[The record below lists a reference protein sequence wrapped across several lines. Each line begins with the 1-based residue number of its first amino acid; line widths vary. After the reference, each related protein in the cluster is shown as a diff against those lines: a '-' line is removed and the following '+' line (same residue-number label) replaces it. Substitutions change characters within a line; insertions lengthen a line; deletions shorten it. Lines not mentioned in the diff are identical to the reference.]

1 MSDVIFDCTELYQNP
16 VRTGIQRVVREM
28 LRSWPEDGPR
38 LHVVRYDRRR
48 NLIRLSA
55 QAIRVLTDQDPGL
68 QELSRDDIV
77 ARLADIDK
85 AAPSEPL
92 PADAIHFIP
101 EVFYDP
107 LRCRHYEWLMSA
119 RGRTVAMLAYDF
131 IAFLKPQLFNMRS
144 CVSLTEYLRLIA
156 GAPHVAHIS
165 EATRRDYERRIL
177 YGRGPRKGPVLPL
190 GADGLKMERQKWC
203 PDRKTFVAL
212 GSIDQRKNQHLTFEA
227 MRQLW
232 DEGCDVPLTL
242 IGQAFKR
249 ADIAWIEEAS
259 LYPQFR
265 WLDQAS
271 DEDIRRELS
280 SARCTIYVSEAE
292 GYGLPPVESIWA
304 GIPVISTVN
313 MPSLEG
319 LPANGSLR
327 ISCANAKELRGAV
340 EFMLDDANAKNAWL
354 DTGKLELATWRDF
367 ARHTADW
374 LADIKT
380 GVPPPRV
387 PKREL
392 L

>member
-28 LRSWPEDGPR
+28 LRSWPKDGPR

-55 QAIRVLTDQDPGL
+55 EAVRVLADQKADL

-77 ARLADIDK
+77 AHLAKIDE
-85 AAPSEPL
+85 APPSEPL

-177 YGRGPRKGPVLPL
+177 HGRGPRKGPVLPL
-190 GADGLKMERQKWC
+190 GADGLKMERQKWR
-203 PDRKTFVAL
+203 PDRRTFVAL
-212 GSIDQRKNQHLTFEA
+212 GSIDQRKNQHLILEA
-227 MRQLW
+227 FQQLW
-232 DEGCDVPLTL
+232 NEGVDAQLTL
-242 IGQAFKR
+242 IGTTFASVNVG
-249 ADIAWIEEAS
+249 WLEEAQAHP
-259 LYPQFR
+259 LFR
-265 WLDQAS
+265 WLKGAT
-271 DEDIRRELS
+271 DEQIRRELAT
-280 SARCTIYVSEAE
+280 ARCTIYVSEAE
-292 GYGLPPVESIWA
+292 GYGLPPVESLA
-304 GIPVISTVN
+304 VGIPVISTTR

-319 LPANGSLR
+319 IPEHGQIRIPNINAANIRDAVTCLLNDKSAMEIWDGVSRLDLGSWQQLASR
-327 ISCANAKELRGAV
+327 AAN
-340 EFMLDDANAKNAWL
+340 
-354 DTGKLELATWRDF
+354 
-367 ARHTADW
+367 W
-374 LADIKT
+374 LASIGEK
-380 GVPPPRV
+380 
-387 PKREL
+387 
-392 L
+392 